1 MSVVHNSQDIWI
13 FVTYLLL
20 IGQTPLLIRPT
31 DIPWHRL
38 FLCYTFSCSVSLCKL
53 QFYLQKKKE
62 KNKEKNCSQASNLSS
77 SLCIPLFGQTERYVP
92 NQRKTLRKREKKK
105 KKDSC
110 NTREDS
116 YRVANKINA
125 SPSTTRYAFLKI
137 Q

>member
-20 IGQTPLLIRPT
+20 IGQTLLLIRPT

-38 FLCYTFSCSVSLCKL
+38 FLCYSFSCSDSLCKL
-53 QFYLQKKKE
+53 QFYLQKKKR
-62 KNKEKNCSQASNLSS
+62 KK
-77 SLCIPLFGQTERYVP
+77 
-92 NQRKTLRKREKKK
+92 QRKKLFTSFQSLFLSLYTSLRTNWKVRSKLEKDIEKKEKKK

>member
-53 QFYLQKKKE
+53 QFYLQKKK
-62 KNKEKNCSQASNLSS
+62 KKTKKKIVHKLPISLPLSVYLSS
-77 SLCIPLFGQTERYVP
+77 DKLKGTFQ
-92 NQRKTLRKREKKK
+92 
-105 KKDSC
+105 
-110 NTREDS
+110 TRE
-116 YRVANKINA
+116 RH
-125 SPSTTRYAFLKI
+125 
-137 Q
+137 

>member
-38 FLCYTFSCSVSLCKL
+38 FLCYSFSCSVSLCKL
-53 QFYLQKKKE
+53 QFYLQKKKKE
-62 KNKEKNCSQASNLSS
+62 KNKEKNWSQASNLSS

-92 NQRKTLRKREKKK
+92 N
-105 KKDSC
+105 
-110 NTREDS
+110 
-116 YRVANKINA
+116 
-125 SPSTTRYAFLKI
+125 
-137 Q
+137 